1 MSTQNMIAIKEV
13 CERLEI
19 PEEIIRFS
27 LQESHPDDFDS
38 LKEISFAELETLT
51 QVLKHKAQQEQ
62 TGEIATIA
70 PSANNPLPD
79 QQQEKIINGAL
90 NALNDFADNYTL
102 TIDKITSTLAFISGQ
117 SVVNN
122 FVHIHST
129 TIRNGLEDYLDEL
142 ATELTTAAHSIKG
155 IDANNFLAQR
165 GITPK
170 QRTAQK
176 SLAEI
181 INLAA
186 NI

>member
-1 MSTQNMIAIKEV
+1 MNTADIIAIKEV
-13 CERLEI
+13 CELLEM

-38 LKEISFAELETLT
+38 LKEITFTEFETLA
-51 QVLKHKAQQEQ
+51 QVLKEKASQEQ
-62 TGEIATIA
+62 TGEIAAIA
-70 PSANNPLPD
+70 PSTNNTLPVTE
-79 QQQEKIINGAL
+79 QQKIINGTL
-90 NALNDFADNYTL
+90 NALNEFAGNYTL

-122 FVHIHST
+122 FVHIHSS

-142 ATELTTAAHSIKG
+142 ASELTTAAHSIKG
-155 IDANNFLAQR
+155 IDANDFLAQR

-170 QRTAQK
+170 QRTAHK
-176 SLAEI
+176 SLEEI
-181 INLAA
+181 IHLAV

>member
-1 MSTQNMIAIKEV
+1 MNTLDMVSIKEV
-13 CERLEI
+13 SELLEM

-38 LKEISFAELETLT
+38 LKEISFAEFETLA
-51 QVLKHKAQQEQ
+51 QVLKQKASQEQ
-62 TGEIATIA
+62 TGEIAAIA
-70 PSANNPLPD
+70 PSTNNTLPVPE
-79 QQQEKIINGAL
+79 QQKIINGAL
-90 NALNDFADNYTL
+90 NALTEFAGNYTL

-122 FVHIHST
+122 FVHIHSN

-142 ATELTTAAHSIKG
+142 ASELTAAAHSIKG
-155 IDANNFLAQR
+155 VDTNDFLAQR

-176 SLAEI
+176 SLEEI
-181 INLAA
+181 MNLAA

>member
-1 MSTQNMIAIKEV
+1 MKTKNMIAIKEV
-13 CERLEI
+13 CELLEM

-27 LQESHPDDFDS
+27 LQESHPDNFDS
-38 LKEISFAELETLT
+38 LKEISLAEFETLT
-51 QVLKHKAQQEQ
+51 QVLKQKAELEQ
-62 TGEIATIA
+62 TGEVAAIA
-70 PSANNPLPD
+70 PSVDNTLPVQE
-79 QQQEKIINGAL
+79 QQKIINGAL
-90 NALNDFADNYTL
+90 NALNEFAGNYTL

-142 ATELTTAAHSIKG
+142 ANELTTAAHSIKG
-155 IDANNFLAQR
+155 IDANDFLAQR
-165 GITPK
+165 GIAPK
-170 QRTAQK
+170 PRTAQK
-176 SLAEI
+176 SLEKI

>member
-1 MSTQNMIAIKEV
+1 MNTLDMVSIKEV
-13 CERLEI
+13 CELLEM

-38 LKEISFAELETLT
+38 LKEISFAEFEILA
-51 QVLKHKAQQEQ
+51 QVLKQKASQEQ
-62 TGEIATIA
+62 TKEIAAIA
-70 PSANNPLPD
+70 PSTNNTLPIPE
-79 QQQEKIINGAL
+79 QQKIINGAL
-90 NALNDFADNYTL
+90 NALTEFAGNYTL

-122 FVHIHST
+122 FVHIHSN

-142 ATELTTAAHSIKG
+142 AGELTAAAHSIKG
-155 IDANNFLAQR
+155 VDANDFLAQR

-176 SLAEI
+176 SLEEI
-181 INLAA
+181 MNLAA

>member
-13 CERLEI
+13 CERLDM

-38 LKEISFAELETLT
+38 LKEISLSEFETLALL
-51 QVLKHKAQQEQ
+51 LKHKAEQEH
-62 TGEIATIA
+62 GEEVAAIA
-70 PSANNPLPD
+70 PSTNNPLPVPE
-79 QQQEKIINGAL
+79 QQKIINGAL
-90 NALNDFADNYTL
+90 NALNEFAGNYTL
-102 TIDKITSTLAFISGQ
+102 TIDKITSALAFISGQ

-155 IDANNFLAQR
+155 IDANDFLAQR

-170 QRTAQK
+170 PRTAHK
-176 SLAEI
+176 SLEEI
-181 INLAA
+181 MNLVA